1 MPPILGLL
9 LRERERERA
18 GGGAAE
24 RFRADA
30 PSLARRARGTGTA
43 LDRSPARLDALHADR
58 RLTPIPPPLAPHS
71 LGTHKRAIN
80 KRADIQQYYA
90 DQRSAAAGQ

>member
-9 LRERERERA
+9 LLLRERERA

-30 PSLARRARGTGTA
+30 PPLARRAHGTGTA